1 MATVFFA
8 TVSRPGPSMIPISP
22 AQRCSTTSCSGRM
35 KDIVPIMQALGVPA
49 RFTTGF
55 AAINRSDK
63 NKGWYWFYASQAHAW
78 TQVYFPGYGWL
89 DFDMTIGNED
99 QQSAPRPDGTPPLP
113 PPEPWLVLNAKTES
127 INQKAK
133 NWSLHLIS

>member
-1 MATVFFA
+1 ML
-8 TVSRPGPSMIPISP
+8 R
-22 AQRCSTTSCSGRM
+22 
-35 KDIVPIMQALGVPA
+35 ALGVPT

-99 QQSAPRPDGTPPLP
+99 QQSAPKPDGTPPLP
-113 PPEPWLVLNAKTES
+113 PPEPWLVLSAKAETVDPVKKQLNVS
-127 INQKAK
+127 FKSLIYFNTPYLLNQTFTRPVDA
-133 NWSLHLIS
+133 SLCRVFV